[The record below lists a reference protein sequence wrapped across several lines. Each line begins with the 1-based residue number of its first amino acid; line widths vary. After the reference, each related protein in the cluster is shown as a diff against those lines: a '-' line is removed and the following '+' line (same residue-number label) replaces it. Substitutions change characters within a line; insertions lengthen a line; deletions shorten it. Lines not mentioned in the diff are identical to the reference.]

1 MFGWDNLRVIHLFEE
16 FENLWSKMTF
26 LDEEIKG
33 KLKLRS
39 FKEVFKITKII
50 EFEIHTK
57 IKENWNF
64 RSCKISHWSEWKKST
79 SPKSRLI

>member
-1 MFGWDNLRVIHLFEE
+1 
-16 FENLWSKMTF
+16 MTF

-57 IKENWNF
+57 IKEN
-64 RSCKISHWSEWKKST
+64 
-79 SPKSRLI
+79 